1 VAAWR
6 LLGVTPDIPGH
17 ARRRDVPLVGRE
29 PQRRLLLDAFDRVV
43 AERACRLVTVLGATG
58 VGKSRLVDEA
68 LDSIGERATI
78 LSGRCLS
85 HGEGIT
91 YWPVAEVIRQAAGI
105 ARDDSLP
112 AAQGKLAAL
121 LAGREQAERIASRIA
136 GLVGF
141 TEAAGGG
148 SQETFWAV
156 RKLFEHLASRRP
168 LVVALDDLHWAEP
181 TLLDLVEYVGARP

>member
-43 AERACRLVTVLGATG
+43 TERACRLVTVLGAAG

-68 LDSIGERATI
+68 LASIGERATI

-85 HGEGIT
+85 YGEGIT
-91 YWPVAEVIRQAAGI
+91 YWRT
-105 ARDDSLP
+105 S
-112 AAQGKLAAL
+112 
-121 LAGREQAERIASRIA
+121 SS
-136 GLVGF
+136 
-141 TEAAGGG
+141 G
-148 SQETFWAV
+148 S
-156 RKLFEHLASRRP
+156 
-168 LVVALDDLHWAEP
+168 
-181 TLLDLVEYVGARP
+181 